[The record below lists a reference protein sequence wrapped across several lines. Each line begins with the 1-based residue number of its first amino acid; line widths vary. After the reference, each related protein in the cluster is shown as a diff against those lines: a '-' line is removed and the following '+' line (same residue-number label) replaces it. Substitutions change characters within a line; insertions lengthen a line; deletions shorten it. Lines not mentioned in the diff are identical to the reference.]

1 MNKRI
6 KELVEQAT
14 TEHTSYYDGRGNVTE
29 TIFDKDKF
37 AQLIVKECLA
47 HGKLTQS
54 QAVVNGSEEYNA
66 GREMGIEVFMNQIKL
81 HFGVEE

>member
-1 MNKRI
+1 MNPRI
-6 KELVEQAT
+6 QKLAEQAT
-14 TEHTSYYDGRGNVTE
+14 TTEYGVDNGFDRVT
-29 TIFDKDKF
+29 FDKEKF
-37 AQLIVKECLA
+37 AQLIVQECLA

-54 QAVVNGSEEYNA
+54 QAVVNGSDEYNA